1 MSKNKW
7 DKYGELHTRQE
18 LDLLNGEKKSFYT
31 WIGGPYVALNKW
43 LTMTEP
49 KFKGDWS
56 LNSIV
61 TVGPYHLRVIGELT
75 NNNVIICKRLTPL
88 WIAKLKLLFR
98 IA

>member
-1 MSKNKW
+1 M
-7 DKYGELHTRQE
+7 
-18 LDLLNGEKKSFYT
+18 
-31 WIGGPYVALNKW
+31 ALNKW

-61 TVGPYHLRVIGELT
+61 TVGPYRLRVVGELSDY
-75 NNNVIICKRLTPL
+75 NSVICKRLTPIWL
-88 WIAKLKLLFR
+88 AKLKVLLR